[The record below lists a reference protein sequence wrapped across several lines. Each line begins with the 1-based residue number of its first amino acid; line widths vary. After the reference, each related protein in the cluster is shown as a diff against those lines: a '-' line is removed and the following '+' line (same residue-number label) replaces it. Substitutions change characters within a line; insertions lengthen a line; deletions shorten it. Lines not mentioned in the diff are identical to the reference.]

1 MCKNLSRYFN
11 FGIVRSSFVL
21 LKIKT
26 GKRNRVKRMPAV
38 GKGRRNY
45 DRRVYEEIV
54 KPVKKAAEKAFRKY
68 GLGRPKIIVIK
79 SKARK

>member
-1 MCKNLSRYFN
+1 M
-11 FGIVRSSFVL
+11 
-21 LKIKT
+21 
-26 GKRNRVKRMPAV
+26 KRMPAV